1 MSQDDQLH
9 QYGYDHYL
17 KAPKRARVKPQNYR
31 GGKTSILR
39 SFQSPTLATVILLAA
54 AVLFVTVVFATYPN
68 GQSNVNNIPIVK
80 ADLSPVKEAPSDIG
94 GMSIPNKKSTIL
106 ARANKPSIQDEQNRI
121 ENLLARKKEEAPM
134 SREDA
139 IKSTQAAGLVIPES
153 TELVSVMEEQQG
165 EEMSSGMD
173 DVVGALSLS
182 ENESGEEVSED
193 VVADVKPLVEESP
206 KASDILQKIGSSKA
220 DDEGVVTD
228 EFSQKVASAAVRSK
242 PSYTKPVTQ
251 AKTAKAPETIDYV
264 RSVLNKDENT
274 AVQNIEPAAG
284 AATSAKQLQAGSYF
298 VQLAS
303 ITDPARAAGEW
314 KKMQDKYGVL
324 SVSKFRIQEASL
336 SNGKFYRIQAGPM
349 SKADA
354 NRICNA
360 LKQAKKPGGCLV
372 VQ

>member
-17 KAPKRARVKPQNYR
+17 KAPKRARVKPQGYR

-68 GQSNVNNIPIVK
+68 GQSNINNIPIVK
-80 ADLSPVKEAPSDIG
+80 ADLSPVKEAPSDVG

-153 TELVSVMEEQQG
+153 TELVSVMEEEQG
-165 EEMSSGMD
+165 EEMSSGID
-173 DVVGALSLS
+173 DVVGDLALS
-182 ENESGEEVSED
+182 ENESTQDAEEE
-193 VVADVKPLVEESP
+193 VVADIKPLVEEQP
-206 KASDILQKIGSSKA
+206 KASEILQKIGSSKA
-220 DDEGVVTD
+220 DEEDAATD
-228 EFSQKVASAAVRSK
+228 EFSQKVASAAIRSK
-242 PSYTKPVTQ
+242 PSYTKPVAQ
-251 AKTAKAPETIDYV
+251 AKADKKPETIDYV
-264 RSVLNKDENT
+264 RSVLNKDET
-274 AVQNIEPAAG
+274 VQNIEPAAG

-314 KKMQDKYGVL
+314 KKMQNKYGVL

>member
-17 KAPKRARVKPQNYR
+17 KAPKRSRVKPQSYR
-31 GGKTSILR
+31 SGKTSILR
-39 SFQSPTLATVILLAA
+39 RFQSPTVATVILMAA
-54 AVLFVTVVFATYPN
+54 AVLFVTVVFSTYPD
-68 GQSNVNNIPIVK
+68 SKSKVEIPIVK
-80 ADLSPVKEAPSDIG
+80 ADLSPVKEAPRDVG

-153 TELVSVMEEQQG
+153 SDLVSVIEDNQIMP
-165 EEMSSGMD
+165 SGVED
-173 DVVGALSLS
+173 DIASIEGDEAAP
-182 ENESGEEVSED
+182 GKAD
-193 VVADVKPLVEESP
+193 MIVADVKPLVEDQPKQP
-206 KASDILQKIGSSKA
+206 KASEILQKIGSSKA
-220 DDEGVVTD
+220 DKEGVATD
-228 EFSQKVASAAVRSK
+228 EFSQKVASAAIRSK
-242 PSYTKPVTQ
+242 PRYAKPVTQ
-251 AKTAKAPETIDYV
+251 AKADKTPETIDYV
-264 RSVLNKDENT
+264 RSVLNKDENPS
-274 AVQNIEPAAG
+274 VQNIEPAAG
-284 AATSAKQLQAGSYF
+284 AATSAKQLQSGSYF

-349 SKADA
+349 SKSDA

>member
-17 KAPKRARVKPQNYR
+17 KAPKRTRVKPQSYR

-54 AVLFVTVVFATYPN
+54 AVLFVTVIFVTYPN
-68 GQSNVNNIPIVK
+68 GQPDTNNIPIVK
-80 ADLSPVKEAPSDIG
+80 ADLSPVKEAPKEIG

-106 ARANKPSIQDEQNRI
+106 ARANKPSIQDEQSRI

-139 IKSTQAAGLVIPES
+139 IKSTQAAGLVIPDS
-153 TELVSVMEEQQG
+153 SELVSVIEQKQDADVNAG
-165 EEMSSGMD
+165 ID
-173 DVVGALSLS
+173 DVVGELSVS
-182 ENESGEEVSED
+182 ENESAEDAEEE
-193 VVADVKPLVEESP
+193 VVADVKPLIEEQP
-206 KASDILQKIGSSKA
+206 KPSEILQKIGSSKA
-220 DDEGVVTD
+220 DEEGAATD
-228 EFSQKVASAAVRSK
+228 EFSQKVASAAIRSK
-242 PSYTKPVTQ
+242 PSYTKPVAQ
-251 AKTAKAPETIDYV
+251 AKADKTPETIDYV
-264 RSVLNKDENT
+264 RSVLNKDEN
-274 AVQNIEPAAG
+274 ASVQNIEPAAG